1 MMPPASRA
9 MTGAAT
15 LPLALGFSLGAVVL
29 LAKAGGGASPV
40 WLLRETHIHLLLFG
54 WLAQFAMG
62 VALAIFP
69 RLASGPPRGDPRAAW
84 VCFGLLNLGV
94 VSGALAPI
102 PAALGWIGV
111 SGGLLG
117 LAGAGE
123 MLAVA
128 VFARVMWAR
137 VRTVNPVWPTDL
149 PVMRGPK

>member
-1 MMPPASRA
+1 

-15 LPLALGFSLGAVVL
+15 LHLALGFSLGAVVL
-29 LAKAGGGASPV
+29 AAKAAGVASPL
-40 WLLRETHIHLLLFG
+40 WLLRETHIHLLVFG

-94 VSGALAPI
+94 VSGAVSPLA
-102 PAALGWIGV
+102 AAMGWTAA

-117 LAGAGE
+117 LAGACDV
-123 MLAVA
+123 LAVA

-149 PVMRGPK
+149 PVMRGP